1 MADIQKFLDSAGVST
16 LWGQVAAEITAKVS
30 AEKSRA
36 EAAEKVNAD
45 AIAALDTFIGDI
57 PEGYTQSNIVAFI
70 QKRAEEVLTQ
80 ASGGSSESAASVLAA
95 LNTHKSEADGKF
107 KTTNDAIAAIQAD
120 YLKAV
125 DKTALEGSISD
136 NADEIARIDAALKL
150 AVENNTDG
158 IDSIKELANWVNT
171 HGTAAAGYA
180 AAIDALE
187 ALVGSTAVAAQIANA
202 IAAENLAQYAKTAD
216 ISAKLNKVDTQGTV
230 TEAINAA
237 IAAIKIGDYAKAAD
251 LTALATRVSNI
262 EKAGYQT
269 AAQVST
275 AIESAINALNLA
287 KTYEAKGAAASAL
300 TDAKAYTDSEITRR
314 IVPLTTVEVKS
325 ACGKA

>member
-187 ALVGSTAVAAQIANA
+187 ALVGSTAVATQIANA

-287 KTYEAKGAAASAL
+287 NTYDTKGAAASAL
-300 TDAKAYTDSEITRR
+300 TDAKAYTDSEIARR
-314 IVPLTTVEVKS
+314 IVPLTTAEINT
-325 ACGKA
+325 AIGK

>member
-70 QKRAEEVLTQ
+70 QKRAEEVLSQ

-125 DKTALEGSISD
+125 DKTALEGSIAS
-136 NADEIARIDAALKL
+136 NASEIAKVDAALK
-150 AVENNTDG
+150 AAMENNG
-158 IDSIKELANWVNT
+158 EGLDSIKELAAWVEE
-171 HGTAAAGYA
+171 HGEDAAGYA
-180 AAIDALE
+180 AAITALQG
-187 ALVGSTAVAAQIANA
+187 LVGSTAVATQIATA

-216 ISAKLNKVDTQGTV
+216 ISAKLNKVNTQGTV

-287 KTYEAKGAAASAL
+287 NTYDAKGAAASAL
-300 TDAKAYTDSEITRR
+300 TDAKAYTDSEIARR
-314 IVPLTTVEVKS
+314 IVPLTTAEINT
-325 ACGKA
+325 AIGK

>member
-107 KTTNDAIAAIQAD
+107 KTANDAIAAIQAD

-150 AVENNTDG
+150 AVENNTEG

-187 ALVGSTAVAAQIANA
+187 ALVGSTAVATQIANA

-237 IAAIKIGDYAKAAD
+237 VAAIKIGDYAKAAD

-287 KTYEAKGAAASAL
+287 NTYDAKGAAASAL
-300 TDAKAYTDSEITRR
+300 TDAKAYTDSEIARR
-314 IVPLTTVEVKS
+314 IVPLTTAEINT
-325 ACGKA
+325 AIGK

>member
-70 QKRAEEVLTQ
+70 QKRAEEILTQ

-107 KTTNDAIAAIQAD
+107 KTANEAIAAIQAD

-125 DKTALEGSISD
+125 DKTALE
-136 NADEIARIDAALKL
+136 
-150 AVENNTDG
+150 
-158 IDSIKELANWVNT
+158 
-171 HGTAAAGYA
+171 
-180 AAIDALE
+180 
-187 ALVGSTAVAAQIANA
+187 ALVGSTAVATQIANA

-287 KTYEAKGAAASAL
+287 NTYDAKGAAASAL

-314 IVPLTTVEVKS
+314 IVPLTTAEVKS

>member
-107 KTTNDAIAAIQAD
+107 KTANDAIAAIQAD

-125 DKTALEGSISD
+125 DKTALEGSIAN
-136 NADEIARIDAALKL
+136 NASEIAKVDAALK
-150 AVENNTDG
+150 AAIENNG
-158 IDSIKELANWVNT
+158 EGLDSIKELAAWVEE
-171 HGTAAAGYA
+171 HGEDAAGYA
-180 AAIDALE
+180 AAITALQG
-187 ALVGSTAVAAQIANA
+187 LVGSTAVATQIATA

-216 ISAKLNKVDTQGTV
+216 ISTKLNKVDTQGTV

-287 KTYEAKGAAASAL
+287 NTYDAKGAAASAL
-300 TDAKAYTDSEITRR
+300 TDAKAYTDSEIARR
-314 IVPLTTVEVKS
+314 IVPLTTAEINT
-325 ACGKA
+325 AIGK

>member
-70 QKRAEEVLTQ
+70 QKRAEEILTQ

-125 DKTALEGSISD
+125 DKTALEGSIAT
-136 NADEIARIDAALKL
+136 NASEIAKVDAALK
-150 AVENNTDG
+150 AAIENNG
-158 IDSIKELANWVNT
+158 EGLDSIKELAAWVEE
-171 HGTAAAGYA
+171 HGEDAAGYA
-180 AAIDALE
+180 AAITALE
-187 ALVGSTAVAAQIANA
+187 GLVGSTAVATQIANA

-287 KTYEAKGAAASAL
+287 NTYDAKGAAASAL

-314 IVPLTTVEVKS
+314 IVPLTTAEINT
-325 ACGKA
+325 AIGK

>member
-70 QKRAEEVLTQ
+70 QKRAEEVLSQ

-187 ALVGSTAVAAQIANA
+187 ALVGSTAVATQIANA
-202 IAAENLAQYAKTAD
+202 IAAEDLAQYAKTAD

-237 IAAIKIGDYAKAAD
+237 IAAIKIGDYAKAAN

-287 KTYEAKGAAASAL
+287 NTYDAKGAAASAL

-314 IVPLTTVEVKS
+314 IVPLTTAEINT
-325 ACGKA
+325 AIGK

>member
-16 LWGQVAAEITAKVS
+16 LWGEVDAEMTAKVS

-107 KTTNDAIAAIQAD
+107 KIANEAIADIQAD

-125 DKTALEGSISD
+125 DKTALEDSISD

-187 ALVGSTAVAAQIANA
+187 ALVGSTAVATQIANA

-314 IVPLTTVEVKS
+314 IVPLTTAEINT
-325 ACGKA
+325 AIGK

>member
-70 QKRAEEVLTQ
+70 QKRAEEILTQ

-107 KTTNDAIAAIQAD
+107 KTANEAIAAIQAD

-125 DKTALEGSISD
+125 DKTALEGSIAT
-136 NADEIARIDAALKL
+136 NASEIAKVDAALK
-150 AVENNTDG
+150 AAIENNG
-158 IDSIKELANWVNT
+158 EGLDSIKELAAWVEE
-171 HGTAAAGYA
+171 HGEDAAGYA
-180 AAIDALE
+180 AAITALE
-187 ALVGSTAVAAQIANA
+187 GLVGSTAVATQIANA

-287 KTYEAKGAAASAL
+287 NTYDAKGAAASAL

-314 IVPLTTVEVKS
+314 IVPLTTAEINT
-325 ACGKA
+325 AIGK

>member
-36 EAAEKVNAD
+36 EAAEQVNAD
-45 AIAALDTFIGDI
+45 AIAALDSFIGDI
-57 PEGYTQSNIVAFI
+57 PEGYTQSSIVAFI

-95 LNTHKSEADGKF
+95 LNTHKSEVNGKF
-107 KTTNDAIAAIQAD
+107 KTVNDAIAAIQAD

-125 DKTALEGSISD
+125 DKTALEGSIAT
-136 NADEIARIDAALKL
+136 NASEIAKVDAALK
-150 AVENNTDG
+150 AAIENNG
-158 IDSIKELANWVNT
+158 GGLDSIKELAAWVEE
-171 HGTAAAGYA
+171 HGEDAAGYA
-180 AAIDALE
+180 AAITALE
-187 ALVGSTAVAAQIANA
+187 GLVGSTAVATQIANA
-202 IAAENLAQYAKTAD
+202 IAAENLTQYAKTAD

-275 AIESAINALNLA
+275 AIESAISALNLA
-287 KTYEAKGAAASAL
+287 NTYDAKGAAASAL
-300 TDAKAYTDSEITRR
+300 TNAKAYTDSEIARR
-314 IVPLTTVEVKS
+314 IVPLTTAEINT
-325 ACGKA
+325 AIGK

>member
-70 QKRAEEVLTQ
+70 QKRAEEILTQ

-107 KTTNDAIAAIQAD
+107 KTANDAIAAIQAD

-125 DKTALEGSISD
+125 DKTALEGSIAT
-136 NADEIARIDAALKL
+136 NASEIAKVDAALK
-150 AVENNTDG
+150 AAIENNG
-158 IDSIKELANWVNT
+158 EGLDSIKELAAWVEE
-171 HGTAAAGYA
+171 HGEDAAGYA
-180 AAIDALE
+180 AAITALE
-187 ALVGSTAVAAQIANA
+187 GLVGSTAVATQIANA

-287 KTYEAKGAAASAL
+287 NTYDAKGAAASAL

-314 IVPLTTVEVKS
+314 IVPLTTAEINT
-325 ACGKA
+325 AIGK